1 MEKKIGNLYFAY
13 YLFLDESMARTMP
26 FQEVKGCL
34 KHLASILDE
43 SNHIELHMLFI
54 KELLEV
60 HSLDLMDDLEFMRP
74 IMNAVKKAINSR
86 VRDNSEM

>member
-1 MEKKIGNLYFAY
+1 MFCILFI
-13 YLFLDESMARTMP
+13 FLDESMARTMP